1 MLDGGCVAQGRAST
15 VQPQKKCMQP
25 GRMQPAFTVW
35 WKNEKVVRNLSPGQQ
50 KKRTFVKKKEE
61 AKKHQTEWCATA
73 NKYRCLRCGRSSK
86 HVKMQ
91 GECQGPKWLREGSKH
106 KLGRWSKSDLGGH
119 DMVRRVD
126 RHGDALI
133 WCRNCSGYARQKN
146 GT

>member
-1 MLDGGCVAQGRAST
+1 MEDVWRWKEQARSSREE
-15 VQPQKKCMQP
+15 KKCMQP

-35 WKNEKVVRNLSPGQQ
+35 WKNEKVVKNLSPSQ
-50 KKRTFVKKKEE
+50 KKKKDLREKARRGKE
-61 AKKHQTEWCATA
+61 TSDGVVC
-73 NKYRCLRCGRSSK
+73 NSK
-86 HVKMQ
+86 QISVPEQ